1 MWIAGR
7 MCWSNQKRL
16 GRLYA
21 FGAASATVTDR
32 VPKTLWQVHSPIHS
46 SSQTFDSLGNKTA
59 VLPSDDKN
67 QITSE
72 GTERLIGLFFF
83 FTVPCDN
90 FLPIRFLYITFCE
103 YLRKKGDDRSYFLRG
118 KESSGGTLY
127 VFSWFS
133 RLLSLCHSFSQ
144 THVHLYTIRKHSH
157 LLLIMRPIHP
167 QYRHWKKQN
176 KSNKKLVA
184 DKNVLDTVLEN
195 WFIPCLSGISL
206 NCSI

>member
-83 FTVPCDN
+83 LQ
-90 FLPIRFLYITFCE
+90 FLAII
-103 YLRKKGDDRSYFLRG
+103 SY
-118 KESSGGTLY
+118 LY
-127 VFSWFS
+127 VFFISHSVSIWGKKAMIEAISCRERKVQEGPFMFS
-133 RLLSLCHSFSQ
+133 LDFHASFPSV
-144 THVHLYTIRKHSH
+144 THFLKHMFIYI
-157 LLLIMRPIHP
+157 L
-167 QYRHWKKQN
+167 
-176 KSNKKLVA
+176 
-184 DKNVLDTVLEN
+184 LEN
-195 WFIPCLSGISL
+195 ILTFF
-206 NCSI
+206 